1 LLKAGYRYVPYSSM
15 EAIIEQ
21 EKQSYYLSLRQT
33 QTTLNLA
40 QTNWQ
45 SWLLFFLKSL
55 KRQKDNLEIKVSREH
70 ILLTQMPELAQN
82 ILEIVRSRGRINM
95 GELEL
100 LTNANRSTLRKSL
113 ENLVKN
119 KQLQQNGVGKGTWYS
134 LFTS

>member
-1 LLKAGYRYVPYSSM
+1 M

-40 QTNWQ
+40 QT
-45 SWLLFFLKSL
+45 K
-55 KRQKDNLEIKVSREH
+55 
-70 ILLTQMPELAQN
+70 LTQMPELAQN

-134 LFTS
+134 LFTA